1 MRTTDFSAAPPQ
13 GQATAM
19 FIGATRYS
27 GPLAMLRTIRTWRPM
42 VRQMKRMAGYRW
54 HTVYYRFPYTLGTI
68 AFFSDRD
75 AMLKFARSR
84 HHRDLMCWLTDE
96 GARNATAGFIR
107 LHSAEPHGYT
117 FWDYFRNAFV
127 RDAGLRIDHLLL
139 SPQVAPRLR
148 AAGVDR
154 EVRSWE
160 KTSDHAPT
168 WIELAD

>member
-27 GPLAMLRTIRTWRPM
+27 GPLAMLHTIRTWVPM
-42 VRQMKRMAGYRW
+42 VRQMKRMSGYRW

-68 AFFSDRD
+68 AFFADQD

-96 GARNATAGFIR
+96 GANNATAGFIR
-107 LHSAEPHGYT
+107 LFTAQPHGYS
-117 FWDYFRNAFV
+117 N
-127 RDAGLRIDHLLL
+127 GLW
-139 SPQVAPRLR
+139 R
-148 AAGVDR
+148 AEDG
-154 EVRSWE
+154 SM
-160 KTSDHAPT
+160 SHMPT
-168 WIELAD
+168 WTPLSTETAGPPVHRS